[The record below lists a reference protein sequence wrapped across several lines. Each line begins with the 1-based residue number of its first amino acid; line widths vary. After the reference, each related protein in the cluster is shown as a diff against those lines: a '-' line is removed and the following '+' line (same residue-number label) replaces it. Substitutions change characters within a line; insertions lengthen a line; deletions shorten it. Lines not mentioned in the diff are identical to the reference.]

1 MRIAQVAPLYE
12 SCPPQLYGGTERVVS
27 YLTEELVRQGHE
39 VTLFASGDS
48 QTDAILR
55 APCDRA
61 LRLNPQCRD
70 PLPYHLIM
78 LNRVA
83 RSAEQ
88 FDIIHFH
95 IDQLQF
101 PIFAPLWSKTLTTT
115 HGRLDLPDLSP
126 LFREFPMMP
135 LVSISN
141 AQRAP
146 MPWANW
152 CGTVHHGI
160 PGDLYALGRGDGGYL
175 AFIGRISPEKGIDKA
190 IEIARRAGLPLKIAA
205 KVDNADRAYYN
216 AKIKRLLNGQ
226 GVEFIGEIGE
236 QGKQEFLGRAMALL
250 FPIDWPEPFGLVMI
264 EAMANGTP
272 VIACRRGSVPEIIE
286 PGLTGFVVESV
297 EEAVA
302 ALPRALALDRRTIH
316 RRFEQRFSVE
326 RMARDYVALYE
337 KVLGRGSALPLVVS
351 APAAG
356 RRDAA

>member
-12 SCPPQLYGGTERVVS
+12 SCPPQLYGGTERVVA

-55 APCDRA
+55 APCERA

-83 RSAEQ
+83 RSADL

-101 PIFAPLWSKTLTTT
+101 PLFAPLWSKTLTTT
-115 HGRLDLPDLSP
+115 HGRLDLPDLPP

-146 MPWANW
+146 VSWANW
-152 CGTVHHGI
+152 YGTVHHGLPI
-160 PGDLYALGRGDGGYL
+160 DLYSLGRGDGGYL
-175 AFIGRISPEKGIDKA
+175 AFIGRISPEKGVDKA
-190 IEIARRAGLPLKIAA
+190 IEIARRTGLPLKIAA

-216 AKIKRLLNGQ
+216 AKIKRLLTGP
-226 GVEFIGEIGE
+226 GIEFIGEIGE
-236 QGKQEFLGRAMALL
+236 DAKREFLGRAMALL
-250 FPIDWPEPFGLVMI
+250 FPIDWPEPFGLVMV

-272 VIACRRGSVPEIIE
+272 VIACRRGSVPEIVD

-297 EEAVA
+297 EEAA
-302 ALPRALALDRRTIH
+302 AAVPQAIKLDRRMIR

-326 RMARDYVALYE
+326 RMALDYVVLYE
-337 KVLGRGSALPLVVS
+337 KLFRRGLVTPLVVT
-351 APAAG
+351 AQAAD